1 MLISCHL
8 LDIACNKMN
17 IAKAQFSPW
26 DKVHKYSCDIEC
38 QVNDYII
45 VETEYGQEIA
55 QLISLEKASEDDLKD
70 LDKVIRQAT
79 KDDLKIINNKEKNE
93 EALEVCRQLVIKH
106 KLNMKLTD
114 VRFSFQGQRLTF
126 AFASEGRVDFRA
138 LVKDLNSHFNLSI
151 RLTQIGTRDEAKI
164 SGDCGSC
171 GRGLCCKG
179 FIKEFS
185 SISSE
190 MAETQQVV
198 HRGSDRISGI
208 CGRLMCC
215 LAYEYE
221 TYKELAKNLPPIG
234 EIIKVNGRTGKVI
247 GQHILKQSIDVLFR
261 DAKNGDGEVVIEV
274 DYKK

>member
-1 MLISCHL
+1 
-8 LDIACNKMN
+8 MN
-17 IAKAQFSPW
+17 IVKAQFSSW
-26 DKVHKYSCDIEC
+26 DKVHSFACDIEC

-55 QLISLEKASEDDLKD
+55 QIVSLKESSQDELKN
-70 LDKVIRQAT
+70 LEKVIRKAT
-79 KDDLKIINNKEKNE
+79 KDDLKLISDKEKND
-93 EALEVCRQLVIKH
+93 EALEICRQLIEKH
-106 KLNMKLTD
+106 NLNMKLID
-114 VRFSFQGQRLTF
+114 VRFSFSGQRLTF
-126 AFASEGRVDFRA
+126 AFTSEARVDFRS
-138 LVKDLNSHFNLSI
+138 LVRDLNSHFNLSI

-179 FIKEFS
+179 FIKEFN

-190 MAETQQVV
+190 MAEAQQVV
-198 HRGSDRISGI
+198 HRGSDRISGV

-215 LAYEYE
+215 LSYEYE
-221 TYKELAKNLPPIG
+221 TYKELASKLPPIG
-234 EIIKVNGRTGKVI
+234 EIIKVDGRKGKVV

-261 DAKNGDGEVVIEV
+261 DAKNGDGEVVVEV